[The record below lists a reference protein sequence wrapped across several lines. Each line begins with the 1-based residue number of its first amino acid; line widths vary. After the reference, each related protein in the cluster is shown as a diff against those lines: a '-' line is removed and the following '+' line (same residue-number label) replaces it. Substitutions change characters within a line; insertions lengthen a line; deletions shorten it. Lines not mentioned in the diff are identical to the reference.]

1 MVQHFRCKQTGDLQ
15 IPRAPCYGE
24 TTRTPHAC
32 TSMLPFVCIL
42 HRHVLGLRLC
52 AEVIALCCAVLCSRY
67 CYEAAVDTRRQFTC
81 QYRSRITNKRKKW
94 GTETKKE
101 VRTAK
106 KESKEMF
113 ALRAQ
118 NVMYVSPTRCSPRG
132 QLGRKRAARNG
143 RKYSQLK
150 HVLPSRHPSGF
161 ALGSCGF

>member
-106 KESKEMF
+106 KESKEIQARF
-113 ALRAQ
+113 PKKQ
-118 NVMYVSPTRCSPRG
+118 FSPR
-132 QLGRKRAARNG
+132 QSQAENG
-143 RKYSQLK
+143 GEVGEYTEG
-150 HVLPSRHPSGF
+150 VLRSRRDLS
-161 ALGSCGF
+161 LTSSRYV